1 VRVDSPIGRVV
12 QRVAGSRPFAAV
24 APKVVPPLDRF
35 VHRLTGG
42 RIILSEGLLP
52 GLMLTTTGHK
62 SGEPRT
68 APLATLPDGDSLVV
82 VASNFGKPH
91 HPAWSTNLLHH
102 PQATVTYRRQ
112 TFPVVAHML
121 TQDEKAAMWPKLTA
135 MWPVYDRYV
144 ERSKRDLRV
153 FRLDRSGSTPG

>member
-24 APKVVPPLDRF
+24 APKVVPPLDRL

-42 RIILSEGLLP
+42 RVIISEGLLP
-52 GLMLTTTGHK
+52 GMMLTTIGHK
-62 SGEPRT
+62 SGEPRRV
-68 APLATLPDGDSLVV
+68 PLATLPDGDTLVV

-102 PQATVTYRRQ
+102 PQATVAYRRQ
-112 TFPVVAHML
+112 TFPVVAHLL
-121 TQDEKAAMWPKLTA
+121 TQEEKAEMWPKLTA

-153 FRLDRSGSTPG
+153 FRLERGGSTLP

>member
-1 VRVDSPIGRVV
+1 VRIDSPIGRIV

-42 RIILSEGLLP
+42 RVLLNEALLP
-52 GLMLTTTGHK
+52 GLMLTATGHK

-68 APLATLPDGDSLVV
+68 VPLATMPDGDALVV
-82 VASNFGKPH
+82 VGSNFGRPH
-91 HPAWSTNLLHH
+91 HPAWSTNLIHH
-102 PQATVTYRRQ
+102 PEATVNYRRE
-112 TFPVVAHML
+112 TFPVVAHQL
-121 TQDEKAAMWPKLTA
+121 SEEEKADMWPKLTA

-144 ERSKRDLRV
+144 ERSQRDLRV
-153 FRLDRSGSTPG
+153 FRLERDRPAPA

>member
-1 VRVDSPIGRVV
+1 VRVDSTLGRVV

-24 APKVVPPLDRF
+24 APKVVPPLDRV

-42 RIILSEGLLP
+42 RVIISEGLLP
-52 GLMLTTTGHK
+52 GLMLTTTGRK
-62 SGEPRT
+62 SGRPRT
-68 APLATLPDGDSLVV
+68 VPLATLPDGESLVV
-82 VASNFGKPH
+82 VASNFGRPD
-91 HPAWSTNLLHH
+91 HPAWSTNLMHH

-112 TFPVVAHML
+112 TFAVEAHLL
-121 TQDEKAAMWPKLTA
+121 TPEEKTEMWPKLTA

-153 FRLDRSGSTPG
+153 FRLERSGSTLA

>member
-1 VRVDSPIGRVV
+1 MVSFCAPSAGAAPTTHASNGPGTSRCSGTGWRTPPSEDGVRSATVRVDSPIGRVV

-62 SGEPRT
+62 
-68 APLATLPDGDSLVV
+68 
-82 VASNFGKPH
+82 
-91 HPAWSTNLLHH
+91 
-102 PQATVTYRRQ
+102 
-112 TFPVVAHML
+112 
-121 TQDEKAAMWPKLTA
+121 
-135 MWPVYDRYV
+135 
-144 ERSKRDLRV
+144 
-153 FRLDRSGSTPG
+153 